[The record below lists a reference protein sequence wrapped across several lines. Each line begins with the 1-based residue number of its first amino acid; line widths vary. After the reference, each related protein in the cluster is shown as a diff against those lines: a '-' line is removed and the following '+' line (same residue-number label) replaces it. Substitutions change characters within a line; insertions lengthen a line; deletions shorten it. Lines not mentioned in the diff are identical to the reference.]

1 MTNNKKQAIWS
12 LSNNEILELL
22 SSSNEGLSTEECVR
36 RQTRYGHNA
45 LKPAERVEALS
56 VFLKQFKSPLILIL
70 IITAILSFV
79 LHDPTNAVIILVI
92 ILISG
97 GIELLAGIQSFQRR

>member
-1 MTNNKKQAIWS
+1 LPDDQNVPPLPKIMTNNKKEAIWS

-70 IITAILSFV
+70 IVTAILSFV
-79 LHDPTNAVIILVI
+79 LHDPTNAVKV
-92 ILISG
+92 G
-97 GIELLAGIQSFQRR
+97 